1 MSKPEPHCL
10 PRPEDRR
17 RGDLER
23 LLGCAGALDCHRS
36 EAFAEDLW
44 AEPAAAAPERAASR
58 LGLFS
63 GWLPTRGFTLARMDL
78 QPGR

>member
-1 MSKPEPHCL
+1 MSPATL

-23 LLGCAGALDCHRS
+23 LFGCAGPLASWRS
-36 EAFAEDLW
+36 EGFAEDLA
-44 AEPAAAAPERAASR
+44 AEAAISRAAADPQPSVARWRPMWPPAWR
-58 LGLFS
+58 GLT
-63 GWLPTRGFTLARMDL
+63 P